1 MQIEIIASV
10 ILPDHVHYLFDTN
23 GRDISLIMQRIKMS
37 FGAIYRKRHNLKSGR
52 LWQNRFWDHII
63 RDQDNFNNH
72 VSYIHYNPVK
82 HGYVK
87 SPFNW
92 IQSSIHEYFKNGY
105 YRRDWGSRE
114 EIVFDGNYG
123 DD

>member
-72 VSYIHYNPVK
+72 VSYIHYNPET
-82 HGYVK
+82 
-87 SPFNW
+87 W
-92 IQSSIHEYFKNGY
+92 IC
-105 YRRDWGSRE
+105 
-114 EIVFDGNYG
+114 
-123 DD
+123 